1 MTLIHVRCTCGT
13 CQEWVLIELQVRCV
27 MRVPARSARALSF
40 RVQGEIERSDGE
52 AVLDSLEVGTLC
64 KAATVR
70 RVCAAPRSH
79 LRAGAARHACWRE
92 NRRCLTSLANVAWHT
107 LALDTLWQTQGVLKL
122 TVGYHEVEGKLGA
135 LKKPLVVLR
144 RVEGDGTGEPAYEA
158 VGVIRKKFHFKNRP
172 KALITAAE
180 PGKRMKSA
188 TRDTARAFFGKAAQ

>member
-79 LRAGAARHACWRE
+79 LRAGAAKHACWRE
-92 NRRCLTSLANVAWHT
+92 N
-107 LALDTLWQTQGVLKL
+107 LALLD
-122 TVGYHEVEGKLGA
+122 
-135 LKKPLVVLR
+135 
-144 RVEGDGTGEPAYEA
+144 
-158 VGVIRKKFHFKNRP
+158 IS
-172 KALITAAE
+172 
-180 PGKRMKSA
+180 GKRRLALSGA
-188 TRDTARAFFGKAAQ
+188 